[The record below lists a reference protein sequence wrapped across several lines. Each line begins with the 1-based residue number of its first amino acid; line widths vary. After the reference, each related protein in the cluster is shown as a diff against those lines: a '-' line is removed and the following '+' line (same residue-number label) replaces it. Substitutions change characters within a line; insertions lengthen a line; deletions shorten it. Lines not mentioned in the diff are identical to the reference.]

1 MTGDSISRRRV
12 LQGAASAA
20 TLAGVGV
27 AIGPVIGRAAQLNPA
42 EVPIRM
48 AMHIHASFSE
58 GSGSMQAHLAEA
70 ERAGVDVIWWTEHDH
85 RMVARNY
92 LTDVHFDGMT
102 EWSDGVRLTWRP
114 SSSGSL
120 SSQPTPSI
128 VTKPVSSTDPG
139 GRALRMAAHSS
150 GMLGGT
156 RTLTA
161 NPRNYA
167 LNTSID
173 GTTITLDVRPID
185 IGEDAW
191 LDIVVE
197 TSYRPAIAGR
207 PAGRYRVRYRIGGGR
222 PIGTVVETEPLQGLI
237 VLGPQIAKWTTITL
251 DPVSDFAQLWPDI
264 DFRDAALTTFAFAA
278 TSRNSTR
285 STVVVDGL
293 HFNRVRKGA
302 NAVLGVQRELMAH
315 YTPLYPTVVQQQGIE
330 LSQSTPHLNWF
341 GDPDIWP
348 QSDPANYD
356 VALAI
361 AKVHDAGGVASYN
374 HPYGSSGGP
383 FSTSV
388 RTSKRRT
395 MSSTMVAERAF
406 GADIVEVGYAGGR
419 AGMPQSDYVA
429 LWDVMSRNVVFAT
442 GTGVTDD
449 HNAEN
454 WMTQQWRHVTGV
466 WAASTDVPDLQYAL
480 RAGRAWFYDP
490 AAYSGTLDVVGAG
503 FVPMGSAGLVSADTS
518 PLKIHA
524 TSVPANWSIVV
535 VSGVA
540 DEAGTSKLD
549 PAVSNR
555 TYAASDLVNG
565 SIKVKVTSGASKF
578 YRIELRDEGG
588 IARAYSNPLWLL
600 RAMPQVAIPE
610 QRWAKRG
617 VSPSPTVSVT
627 PTDDP
632 SPSPSDSTTTDPD
645 PTDTETVTATET
657 ATDDPPPP

>member
-27 AIGPVIGRAAQLNPA
+27 AIGPMIGRAAQLNPA
-42 EVPIRM
+42 EVPLRM

-70 ERAGVDVIWWTEHDH
+70 ERTGVDVIWWTEHDH

-92 LTDVHFDGMT
+92 LNDVHFNGMT
-102 EWSDGVRLTWRP
+102 EWSDPVTLTWRP

-128 VTKPVSSTDPG
+128 VSQPVSPTDPG
-139 GRALRMAAHSS
+139 GRALRMTALSS
-150 GMLGGT
+150 GTLGGT

-161 NPRNYA
+161 DPRNYA

-173 GTTITLDVRPID
+173 GTTITMDVRPID
-185 IGEDAW
+185 VGEDAW
-191 LDIVVE
+191 VDVVVE
-197 TSYRPAIAGR
+197 TSYRPSIAGR

-222 PIGTVVETEPLQGLI
+222 PVGTVVETEPLNGLI
-237 VLGPQIAKWTTITL
+237 VLGPKVAKWTTITL
-251 DPVSDFAQLWPDI
+251 DPVSDFAQLWPHI
-264 DFRDAALTTFAFAA
+264 DFRDAALTTFSFAA
-278 TSRNSTR
+278 TSRNSAR

-293 HFNRVRKGA
+293 HFNRIRKGA
-302 NAVLGVQRELMAH
+302 NAVLDVQRELMAH
-315 YTPLYPTVVQQQGIE
+315 YTLMYPTVVQRQGVE

-348 QSDPANYD
+348 AADPANYD

-361 AKVHDAGGVASYN
+361 AKIHDAGGVASYN

-383 FSTSV
+383 FSTSA
-388 RTSKRRT
+388 RTSKRRA

-419 AGMPQSDYVA
+419 AGMAQSDYIA
-429 LWDVMSRNVVFAT
+429 LWDVMSRNLVFAT

-449 HNAEN
+449 HRGED
-454 WMTQQWRHVTGV
+454 WTGQQWRHVTGV
-466 WAASTDVPDLQYAL
+466 WAPSTDVSDLQWAL

-490 AAYSGTLDVVGAG
+490 AAYTGTLDVVGAG
-503 FVPMGSAGLVSADTS
+503 FVPMGSAGLVNADKST
-518 PLKIHA
+518 LKIHA
-524 TSVPANWSIVV
+524 TSVPSNWSILV
-535 VSGVA
+535 VSGAA
-540 DEAGTSKLD
+540 DEAGTGALD
-549 PAVSNR
+549 PAVSTR
-555 TYAASDLVNG
+555 TYAASDLVNDE
-565 SIKVKVTSGASKF
+565 IKVKVSSGVSKF
-578 YRIELRDEGG
+578 YRVMLRDPGG
-588 IARAYSNPLWLL
+588 NIYAYSNPLWLL
-600 RAMPQVAIPE
+600 RSMPQATIPE
-610 QRWAKRG
+610 ERLAERR
-617 VSPSPTVSVT
+617 VSPSPSVSVT

-632 SPSPSDSTTTDPD
+632 SLSPSPSLSDSTTTDPE
-645 PTDTETVTATET
+645 PTGTDTVTATET
-657 ATDDPPPP
+657 DD